1 MPLPT
6 RSRVPAG
13 CLPMADA
20 DPPHRILLV
29 EDDAMI
35 AMLVADQ
42 CDALGYGEPVHA
54 ATVADALAAVARGG
68 IGAALLDVNVG
79 DEAVWP
85 VADAL
90 VAAAVPFV
98 LMTGGGGRVPRSHI
112 HVPTLT
118 KPFRIAQL
126 DSVLSRMIRT

>member
-1 MPLPT
+1 
-6 RSRVPAG
+6 
-13 CLPMADA
+13 
-20 DPPHRILLV
+20 
-29 EDDAMI
+29 MI

-54 ATVADALAAVARGG
+54 ATVADALAEIAGGG

-90 VAAAVPFV
+90 VAAQVPFV
-98 LMTGGGGRVPRSHI
+98 LMTGGGAKVPRSHI

-126 DSVLSRMIRT
+126 DSVLSRMIRTGIDQDSEK